1 MTSRRQLDQHR
12 HSLAEIRNI
21 MNAMKNLAY
30 METRKLDRFLD
41 AQYAVVRGI
50 EAVAAD
56 FVTAFPDAL
65 PAAQAGNRVYL
76 LVGSERGFCGDFNE
90 ALLHYLER
98 EQEETAAPDAPVL
111 IATGRKLQVLL
122 ADDPR
127 VAAFSGGVSVV
138 EEVAEV
144 LSGVVAT
151 LAELQARFGSLALY
165 ALHHDHNAQAVVSQ
179 QLLPPFQAQLHAPS
193 RFSHPPDLNLAPA
206 DFVIELS
213 HHYLLAALQRI
224 FYASLM
230 AENQRRV
237 QHLEAAVQHL
247 DDQSVEVLRRCNALR
262 QEEII
267 EEIEVILLNIA
278 KAGVRKL

>member
-1 MTSRRQLDQHR
+1 MTSRRQLDEQR

-41 AQYAVVRGI
+41 AQYAVVDSI

-65 PAAQAGNRVYL
+65 PAAQTGNRAYL

-90 ALLHYLER
+90 ALLRHLER
-98 EQEETAAPDAPVL
+98 EQQEGLVTDAPVL
-111 IATGRKLQVLL
+111 IVTGRKLHVLL

-127 VAAFSGGVSVV
+127 VVAFSDGVSVV

-144 LSGVVAT
+144 LTGVVDS
-151 LAELQARFGSLALY
+151 LADLQARFGTLALY
-165 ALHHDHNAQAVVSQ
+165 ALHHDHNEQTVVSQ
-179 QLLPPFQAQLHAPS
+179 QLLPPFQAQLHEPS
-193 RFSHPPDLNLAPA
+193 RFAHPPDLNLAPA
-206 DFVIELS
+206 DFLIELS
-213 HHYLLAALQRI
+213 HHYLFAALQRI

-247 DDQSVEVLRRCNALR
+247 DDQSLDLRRRCNALR

-278 KAGVRKL
+278 KAGVRKM